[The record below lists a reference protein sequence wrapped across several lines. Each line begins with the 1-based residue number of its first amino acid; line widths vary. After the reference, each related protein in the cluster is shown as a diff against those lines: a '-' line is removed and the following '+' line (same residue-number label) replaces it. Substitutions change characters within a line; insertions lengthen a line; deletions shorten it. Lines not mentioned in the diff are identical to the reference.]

1 MFVRFD
7 MIHERARRTD
17 RQTDRQTEEQT
28 DTARQHL
35 HRTRHNALQTI
46 LIILLLIVVTIALN
60 SCSSSSINFDNILN
74 TLLSVFQ
81 PFNGTL
87 KPQSNGPLYGNTVI
101 GTLTVDGWA
110 ITFGTVGWGPAQSS
124 PQCTKCNSPPVNG
137 QCTITLLFDVTL
149 YIPVIRYDRIM
160 CI

>member
-74 TLLSVFQ
+74 TLPSVSE
-81 PFNGTL
+81 PFNGTEQRTL
-87 KPQSNGPLYGNTVI
+87 VRQYGDWYT
-101 GTLTVDGWA
+101 
-110 ITFGTVGWGPAQSS
+110 
-124 PQCTKCNSPPVNG
+124 
-137 QCTITLLFDVTL
+137 
-149 YIPVIRYDRIM
+149 DR
-160 CI
+160 